1 MMVNWQHI
9 SSLESVTDM
18 WLTLRD
24 WILDLRNRFVPY
36 SPKKTG
42 KGVPWTRSQ
51 HRRARQVKQFVFS
64 LFKAYPSHATLSVNK
79 AESRRLSKLLRISRR
94 QYDSKLTGEVKFNS
108 TRVFAHFRRNRRLK
122 QRIMALR
129 ADGAVLTDSPNM
141 APILANYYASV
152 YRTDEGKDHPSL
164 PEPSAIMN
172 ALRFTSAAVHKEL
185 STLDTA
191 KGSGPDDLHPIHVA
205 DSS

>member
-1 MMVNWQHI
+1 MLAPLDKSDHAVILLDLQIQLLENRQLPSFSWFYQKTRKSELVAAATMVNWQHI

-42 KGVPWTRSQ
+42 KDVPWIRSR
-51 HRRARQVKQFVFS
+51 HRRVRHAKQVAFF
-64 LFKAYPSHATLSVNK
+64 LFKAIPSHATLSVYK

-94 QYDSKLTGEVKFNS
+94 QYESKLAVEVKFNPW
-108 TRVFAHFRRNRRLK
+108 RFFAHVRRNRRLK

-129 ADGAVLTDSPNM
+129 AVDVISMNDAF
-141 APILANYYASV
+141 IASII
-152 YRTDEGKDHPSL
+152 EF
-164 PEPSAIMN
+164 A
-172 ALRFTSAAVHKEL
+172 FF
-185 STLDTA
+185 
-191 KGSGPDDLHPIHVA
+191 VA
-205 DSS
+205 FAHWR